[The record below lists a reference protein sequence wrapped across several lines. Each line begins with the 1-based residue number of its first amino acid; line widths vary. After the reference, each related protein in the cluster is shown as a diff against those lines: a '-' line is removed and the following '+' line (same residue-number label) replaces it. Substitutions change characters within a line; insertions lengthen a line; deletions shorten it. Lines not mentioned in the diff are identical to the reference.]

1 MQLTLTLGGS
11 ADKLDRPDPPW
22 PTLATLDTMDTLKPS
37 GYIFKCF
44 CFNVASLS
52 VGLSLNLALSHEDIV
67 RPDYKHLDFFSELGH
82 RSTRIMSVFPLE

>member
-1 MQLTLTLGGS
+1 MQLTQTLGGS

-22 PTLATLDTMDTLKPS
+22 PTFSYTGCS
-37 GYIFKCF
+37 GHTESLRVYFQCF

-52 VGLSLNLALSHEDIV
+52 AGLSLNLALSHEDIV